1 MLQEKVDHIVNRF
14 LYWKHE
20 TDHSQITINE
30 DLVPFAYTFGTNVC
44 GDYIR
49 MTRGESYIITSV
61 ENLQLYLQKYL
72 K

>member
-1 MLQEKVDHIVNRF
+1 MIQETVDHIVDRF
-14 LYWKHE
+14 LYWKHA
-20 TDHSQITINE
+20 TDHSQITFND

-49 MTRGESYIITSV
+49 MTSGESYIISSV
-61 ENLQLYLQKYL
+61 ENLRFYLQKYL